1 MSKHKKSKRDRT
13 VYENEVPGYYDEA
26 PRSRKTPKAKLL
38 EPKNF
43 EAKYSDPKSLQ
54 NRSKNPSS
62 RINFSV
68 PASLDFSGFP
78 RAAENAMEQHKR
90 LVQNYLRYYGG
101 KIEDLKPDKSSYR
114 TDLDVVRENHRFIW
128 ESDGDD
134 EEDIED
140 GEKGALT
147 DASKT
152 SKQKWEE
159 RVSKHYWDRLNK
171 EYCIGDLSRYKEKMY
186 AFRWRTEKEVVEG
199 NGQFACGNKACKKFV
214 KKGLDEISSFEVMF
228 NYKEHGEKKSALVKI
243 RVCEKCER
251 KLNYHHKHKKSAKRK
266 KKSKHEKRENHNE
279 CKGESGVKEEAILLD
294 SDDEGHHRK
303 RRARSRSRS
312 PDGDKDKNN
321 KDHWNLDK
329 PGITKSNEEKRT
341 DQFDDYLN
349 DLLM

>member
-13 VYENEVPGYYDEA
+13 VYENDVPGYYDEA
-26 PRSRKTPKAKLL
+26 PRSRKTPKAKIL

-43 EAKYSDPKSLQ
+43 DPKSTSKSTS
-54 NRSKNPSS
+54 SKN
-62 RINFSV
+62 NFSV

-128 ESDGDD
+128 ESDGD

-140 GEKGALT
+140 GEKTST
-147 DASKT
+147 DTSKT

-186 AFRWRTEKEVVEG
+186 AFRWRTEKEVVDG

-266 KKSKHEKRENHNE
+266 KKSKKEKRENYDCKNE
-279 CKGESGVKEEAILLD
+279 ANGVKEEAILLD

-303 RRARSRSRS
+303 RRARSRSGS
-312 PDGDKDKNN
+312 PEVDKDKNN

-329 PGITKSNEEKRT
+329 PGNTKSNEEKRT